1 VYKTPIIT
9 LLFLFAFVFTQTAKA
24 QSLEPTVIASDG
36 GFAVLGSG
44 TIAWTLGET
53 VTETFSNAN
62 NSLTQGFHQPSLIN
76 VNGIGGV
83 AIPGMSVY
91 PNPAAES
98 ININL
103 THLPAGDY
111 SIALFDV
118 LGNKVSEMNVADNRI
133 VFLPLTPFANGV
145 YLLTVSSVSFSQ
157 SFKVIKSE

>member
-1 VYKTPIIT
+1 VYKPPVFL
-9 LLFLFAFVFTQTAKA
+9 LLFLLAFVSIQTAKA
-24 QSLEPTVIASDG
+24 QSLEPTVVASDG
-36 GFAVLGSG
+36 GFAILPSG

-53 VTETFSNAN
+53 VTETFSSAGNI
-62 NSLTQGFHQPSLIN
+62 LTQGFHQPSLIN

-83 AIPGMSVY
+83 VIPGMSVY

-103 THLPAGDY
+103 THLAKGNY

-118 LGNKVSEMNVADNRI
+118 LGNKVSEMNVSDNGI
-133 VFLPLTPFANGV
+133 VFLPLTEFANGV
-145 YLLTVSSVSFSQ
+145 YMLTVSSAGFSQ